1 MTRVLFIW
9 EKRPATAVA
18 GSKRDLVRRTV
29 EPLLASPAEVHIL
42 MTDDARIRE
51 LNQRYRTIDEPTDV
65 LSFADGST
73 LPTGMTLLGQI
84 VVSLDTARRQAAEM
98 GHSEARELHELV
110 LHGVLHL
117 LGHDHTTDDGE
128 MDALEN
134 ELRGELI
141 R

>member
-1 MTRVLFIW
+1 MTRVQFIW
-9 EKRPATAVA
+9 QKRPAAAVA
-18 GSKRDLVRRTV
+18 DSLRNLVRRTV
-29 EPLLASPAEVHIL
+29 EPVLGPATEVHIL
-42 MTDDARIRE
+42 LTDDARIRE
-51 LNQRYRTIDEPTDV
+51 LNLRYRTLDQATDV

-84 VVSLDTARRQAAEM
+84 IISLETARRQAEEL
-98 GHSEARELHELV
+98 GHSETRELHELV

-117 LGHDHTTDDGE
+117 LGHDHATDDGE

-134 ELRGELI
+134 GLRGELI